1 MDESQSKP
9 LYYSNKTEPSTRPG
23 LNLKNLLA
31 AKAGFTQQNTTI
43 LTEQVVLETKL
54 SPCGCGTWEENRHRV
69 GRAGKFIDEKINSVE
84 SACIIAVA

>member
-23 LNLKNLLA
+23 LNLKNLLD

-54 SPCGCGTWEENRHRV
+54 SPCGTVWEENRHRV
-69 GRAGKFIDEKINSVE
+69 GRAGKFNDENTNSIE